1 MDLEQYRKDIE
12 FIKHYREASNAATGS
27 KVDSNANVE
36 NKNITTIFDLV
47 FCSSVKL
54 ML

>member
-36 NKNITTIFDLV
+36 NKNITTWRLYHQG
-47 FCSSVKL
+47 KKKKKKK
-54 ML
+54 